1 MKKLE
6 IGNFYVKD
14 IVFGVETVFEDG
26 VLTVNKDEAVQVIN
40 PDGKLKNIEL
50 YVVHPGDSVRICPVK
65 GAVEPRFRP
74 DGRALFPGYTG
85 PVSACGEGQLYAMK
99 GIAVLASGRY
109 SSMGDGILDMSGPG
123 AEYCYFAATTNLVIN
138 AERTNEKELD
148 YTLREEDEFRISAHY
163 MAEYLGKA
171 LEGKQPEEWE
181 IYDLDAGEK
190 QTGEKTPDAKKLPR
204 VGYVMTVISQ
214 LAKGIND
221 LFLGQDCNNMMP
233 LLVHPQEIL
242 DGFLLGGMGLAGQAI
257 TTYDCQNLPM
267 IKRLY
272 QEHGKTIDF
281 AGVILSPADVSDSM
295 KLRNAISTAQIA
307 EQLRLDGAFVNE
319 WGGGS
324 NVDVDTFYLIRYLED
339 KGIKTVGIMD
349 EHIGKVYTD
358 PKADAIVSVGE
369 TSPIIEL
376 PPMDQ
381 VIGDD
386 RSLVRN
392 YYYGAWSTHTTL
404 GPSLRPDHSV
414 IVNTYALACG
424 GNPSSWLKRAVKEY

>member
-6 IGNFYVKD
+6 IGNFLVRD
-14 IVFGVETVFEDG
+14 IVFGEKTAYEG
-26 VLTVNKDEAVQVIN
+26 GILTVNREEATKAIN
-40 PDGKLKNIEL
+40 PLGKLKNIEL
-50 YVVHPGDSVRICPVK
+50 HIVHPGDSVRICPVK

-85 PVSACGEGQLYAMK
+85 PVTSCGEGTLHAMK
-99 GIAVLASGRY
+99 GIAVLVCGRY

-123 AEYCYFAATTNLVIN
+123 ADYSYHSTTTNLVIF

-163 MAEYLGKA
+163 MAEYLGKTLA
-171 LEGKQPEEWE
+171 GREPDRWE
-181 IYDLDAGEK
+181 CYDLDEGSQQAQE
-190 QTGEKTPDAKKLPR
+190 KKLPR

-221 LFLGQDCNNMMP
+221 LFLGRDCNNMMP

-242 DGFLLGGMGLAGQAI
+242 DGFLLGGMGLAGQAL
-257 TTYDCQNLPM
+257 TTYDAQNHPM
-267 IKRLY
+267 IKRLC
-272 QEHGKTIDF
+272 QEHGKSIDF

-295 KLRNAISTAQIA
+295 KLRNAISATQIA
-307 EQLRLDGAFVNE
+307 ECLKLDGAFVQE

-324 NVDVDTFYLIRYLED
+324 NVDVDTFYLLSHLED

-369 TSPIIEL
+369 TSTIIEL
-376 PPMDQ
+376 PPMDK

-386 RSLVRN
+386 ESLVRD

-414 IVNTYALACG
+414 IINTYALACG
-424 GNPSSWLKRAVKEY
+424 GNPAAQLKRAVKEY

>member
-6 IGNFYVKD
+6 IGNFHIRD
-14 IVFGVETVFEDG
+14 IVFGGKTAFEDG
-26 VLTVNKDEAVQVIN
+26 VLTVNRDEAKEVIN
-40 PDGKLKNIEL
+40 PQGKLKNIEL
-50 YVVHPGDSVRICPVK
+50 HIVHPGDSVRICPVK
-65 GAVEPRFRP
+65 AAVEPRFRP
-74 DGRALFPGYTG
+74 DGRTLFPGYTG
-85 PVSACGEGQLYAMK
+85 PVTRCGEGQLYAMK
-99 GIAVLASGRY
+99 GIAVLVSGHY

-123 AEYCYFAATTNLVIN
+123 AEYSYHSTTTNLVIC
-138 AERTNEKELD
+138 AERTNEKDLD

-163 MAEYLGKA
+163 MAEYLGKTLA
-171 LEGKQPEEWE
+171 GREPEQWECYDWEEGERQ
-181 IYDLDAGEK
+181 AGER
-190 QTGEKTPDAKKLPR
+190 QLPR

-242 DGFLLGGMGLAGQAI
+242 DGFLLGGMGLAGQAL

-295 KLRNAISTAQIA
+295 KLRNSISTAEIA
-307 EQLRLDGAFVNE
+307 ELLKLDGAFVHE

-324 NVDVDTFYLIRYLED
+324 NVDVDTFYLLSRLED

-358 PKADAIVSVGE
+358 SKADAIVSVGE
-369 TSPIIEL
+369 TSTIIEL
-376 PPMDQ
+376 PPMDK

-386 RSLVRN
+386 ESLVRD

-414 IVNTYALACG
+414 IINTYALACG
-424 GNPSSWLKRAVKEY
+424 GNPAAWLKRAVKEY